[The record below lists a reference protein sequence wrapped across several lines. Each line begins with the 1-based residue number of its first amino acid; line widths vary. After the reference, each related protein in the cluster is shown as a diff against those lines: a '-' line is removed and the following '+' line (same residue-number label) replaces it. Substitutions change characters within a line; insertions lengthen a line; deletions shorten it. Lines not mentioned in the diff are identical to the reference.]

1 MFTLVVH
8 SAEFIK
14 TRPIQDEWNR
24 SVGRPTNY
32 VISSHKT
39 YFTLLLLNSF
49 LLQTPLFVF
58 YKFWIM
64 QVVSLALIL
73 YNLEKNPEFPRF
85 PCLCEKEIHWWRAWR
100 SRYGQQRKAELR
112 RYPLIHYTTIFTF
125 SITFILNVCFIR
137 LRKTKYILA
146 HGLKQTIRFID

>member
-1 MFTLVVH
+1 MFIYAGCFTSRTTKQMFTLVVH

-85 PCLCEKEIHWWRAWR
+85 PCLCEKEIGGGRDVVDKDNNGKLSYVDIHWFITPQF
-100 SRYGQQRKAELR
+100 SRFQ
-112 RYPLIHYTTIFTF
+112 
-125 SITFILNVCFIR
+125 
-137 LRKTKYILA
+137 
-146 HGLKQTIRFID
+146 

>member
-1 MFTLVVH
+1 MFIYAGCFTSRTTKQMFTLVVH
-8 SAEFIK
+8 AAEFIK

-85 PCLCEKEIHWWRAWR
+85 PCLCEKEIGGGRDVVDKDNNGKLSYVDIHWFITPQF
-100 SRYGQQRKAELR
+100 SRFQ
-112 RYPLIHYTTIFTF
+112 
-125 SITFILNVCFIR
+125 
-137 LRKTKYILA
+137 
-146 HGLKQTIRFID
+146 